1 MFTENVYEET
11 TKSKSRNQGLL
22 VHIELV
28 NAQQAILMEGMFA
41 NKGNRCSTVVVE
53 WYLESFLIL

>member
-53 WYLESFLIL
+53 